1 MTLQR
6 SDIYIALFA
15 ISEQCSQKK
24 MFVVVVVFFD
34 LKNQQ
39 PLTTVLIQEN
49 VKINAELKSEAL
61 PLLAFQH
68 AHMGDI
74 REITAEKT

>member
-24 MFVVVVVFFD
+24 MFVVVVFFD